1 MSQLILIK
9 EVRST
14 DLEDKEEI
22 FSRCSVRLCLCEVHH
37 QVQDRKIWSNVIP
50 KKVKLLASGRWP
62 YQYLFFQV
70 VLFNSKEKNK
80 GLLGHRKLCLSLP
93 LTHLRGYAT
102 TKAIDLG
109 QGIETLEIST
119 IFLFCRSPMIRCAFQ
134 NPSFMPL
141 SNKGDGSRCFVRMW
155 QERSSFFNWKARMT
169 MLSREGPSVQQ
180 IRYSVID
187 AVGLSV
193 GSSPL
198 FTSPS
203 PSLRLPGN
211 TKIIHQP
218 LTITSLISLL

>member
-1 MSQLILIK
+1 M
-9 EVRST
+9 
-14 DLEDKEEI
+14 
-22 FSRCSVRLCLCEVHH
+22 
-37 QVQDRKIWSNVIP
+37 P

-70 VLFNSKEKNK
+70 VLFNSKSQNQ

-109 QGIETLEIST
+109 QGIETLDIST

-134 NPSFMPL
+134 NPSFMPM
-141 SNKGDGSRCFVRMW
+141 GGGSCSFVRMW
-155 QERSSFFNWKARMT
+155 QERSSFFNWKAIIT

-198 FTSPS
+198 FTS
-203 PSLRLPGN
+203 RLAY
-211 TKIIHQP
+211 IV
-218 LTITSLISLL
+218 